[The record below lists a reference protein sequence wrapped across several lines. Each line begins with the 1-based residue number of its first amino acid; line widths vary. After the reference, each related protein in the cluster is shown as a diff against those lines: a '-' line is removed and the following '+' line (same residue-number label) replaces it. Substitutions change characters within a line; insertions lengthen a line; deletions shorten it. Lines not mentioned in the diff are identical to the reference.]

1 MQCHKCPHFGK
12 FVGQEWAKTPCSEC
26 MLRQSRAHVREFNE
40 VFAFKAETEDTE
52 SMKPYEGLTGTGD
65 EPMIPLSV
73 LCKAMAC
80 WISLTLPA
88 REVFKLRMCGKTLGA
103 IAEILRCSKQ
113 TLNGYLARALR
124 DNPVLAALIDRKENL
139 RRRPKGKRG

>member
-1 MQCHKCPHFGK
+1 
-12 FVGQEWAKTPCSEC
+12 

-124 DNPVLAALIDRKENL
+124 DNPVMAALIDRKENL
-139 RRRPKGKRG
+139 KRKPKVRREKITNESA